1 METVGQYEYSHKDLI
16 GHGAFA
22 VVFKGRHR
30 HNTHNSVAIKS
41 ITKKNLARS
50 QSLLGKEIK
59 ILSELTQLHHGNVV
73 ALLDCKETGTH
84 VFLVME
90 YCNGG
95 DLADYLASKGTLS
108 EDTIRLFFKQIADAM
123 KALNAMGIVHR
134 DLKPQNILLCH
145 EGSKSNPMPTEI
157 TLKIA
162 DFGFARFLE
171 DGVMA
176 ATLCGSP
183 MYMAPEVI
191 MSLKYD
197 AKADLWSIATIVFQ
211 CLTGKAPFQAS
222 TPQALKNFY
231 EKNPDLKP
239 KIPSGTSPELTD
251 FLTRLLRR
259 NAKDRM
265 EFDEFFNHQFLRS
278 VPSKAVPVRQPS
290 RRSATSSPLQSPVSF
305 GSPMTAMANSPG
317 SPKVS
322 EELTE
327 TPSSS
332 ESEQMD
338 DFVLVTAD
346 ANSNN
351 VMARTPS
358 PKHRPFKTKRSP
370 LATIPAPEP
379 LPVPTQKEAYEKM
392 QRSSGSN
399 CSSIGKSVA
408 SSDSAN
414 LSMATSPPTTPKSNK
429 KGGLRRQDSN
439 TSLAS
444 TGSRSRFVSD
454 ISQLSP
460 PNVQF
465 MIGSGTPPGSGSFNS
480 RRLSAPV
487 LNLSNLSNRQ
497 TPQLYKQMTP
507 PAYAT
512 TATSPLLPA
521 ICATPDRP
529 VYGHSVTGAPAADFP
544 YYAQQSPHWILRSS
558 KTEPSMATMNVAG
571 SGRLGFASPPRAIT
585 YNELHGY
592 NQNRSHRSNP
602 YPQCVYPFHRT
613 SPPLSCQTA
622 PEPVMFEAPELPEE
636 TLLDREHNETLAKL
650 NFVLALVDCIL
661 ELAQSKASPLSVL
674 TESVNKENKEVR
686 LCFYYCPTIRDSKL
700 LFNDAFLYHECHCR
714 SLTPYAVQVQSES
727 YRKTEQLVLYVRSLQ
742 LLSSALQLSRKEIQ
756 TGRLR
761 TSSSVRTGTATVFF
775 IYGSRK
781 LNDIRYDYKQC
792 LRI

>member
-22 VVFKGRHR
+22 VVFKGRPR
-30 HNTHNSVAIKS
+30 HNHNHGGHRDQRHSAVAIKS

-50 QSLLGKEIK
+50 QNLLGKEIK
-59 ILSELTQLHHGNVV
+59 ILSELTQLHHENVV
-73 ALLDCKETGTH
+73 ALLDCKETPTH

-95 DLADYLASKGTLS
+95 DLADYLQSKGTLS
-108 EDTIRLFFKQIADAM
+108 EDTIRLFFKQIAGAM
-123 KALNAMGIVHR
+123 KALNAKGIVHR

-145 EGSKSNPMPTEI
+145 ESPKSTPMPTAI

-171 DGVMA
+171 EGVMA

-265 EFDEFFNHQFLRS
+265 EFEEFFNHPFLRS

-290 RRSATSSPLQSPVSF
+290 HRSANSSPLQSPVSF
-305 GSPMTAMANSPG
+305 GSPIVVTNSPG

-322 EELTE
+322 DDSTE

-358 PKHRPFKTKRSP
+358 PKHKEFKAKRSP
-370 LATIPAPEP
+370 LATIPPPEP
-379 LPVPTQKEAYEKM
+379 LPVPTQKEAYERM
-392 QRSSGSN
+392 QRSSASN
-399 CSSIGKSVA
+399 CSSIGKSGA

-414 LSMATSPPTTPKSNK
+414 NSMATSPPTTPKSNK
-429 KGGLRRQDSN
+429 KSGLRRQDSN

-444 TGSRSRFVSD
+444 TGSRSRFVAD

-465 MIGSGTPPGSGSFNS
+465 MIGSGTPPGSGSLSS

-497 TPQLYKQMTP
+497 TPPLYKQMTP
-507 PAYAT
+507 PGYTT
-512 TATSPLLPA
+512 TATSPFLPA
-521 ICATPDRP
+521 ICANPDRP
-529 VYGHSVTGAPAADFP
+529 VYGRSAGVPAADYH
-544 YYAQQSPHWILRSS
+544 YYPQQSPHWILRSS

-585 YNELHGY
+585 FNELHGY

-613 SPPLSCQTA
+613 SSPLSCQTT
-622 PEPVMFEAPELPEE
+622 PEPVTFEAPELPEE

-686 LCFYYCPTIRDSKL
+686 LCFL
-700 LFNDAFLYHECHCR
+700 
-714 SLTPYAVQVQSES
+714 
-727 YRKTEQLVLYVRSLQ
+727 
-742 LLSSALQLSRKEIQ
+742 
-756 TGRLR
+756 
-761 TSSSVRTGTATVFF
+761 
-775 IYGSRK
+775 
-781 LNDIRYDYKQC
+781 
-792 LRI
+792 